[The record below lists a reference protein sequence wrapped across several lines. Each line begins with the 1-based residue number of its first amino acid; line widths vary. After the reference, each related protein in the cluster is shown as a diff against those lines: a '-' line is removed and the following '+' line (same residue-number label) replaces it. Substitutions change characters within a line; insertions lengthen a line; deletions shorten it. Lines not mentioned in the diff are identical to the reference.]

1 MAQHSN
7 HGSWSPAAIRFVMV
21 LVGVCL
27 VGYVIGP
34 PLYWNLAERFGRHAS
49 CPPCVCDC
57 SSKSVIS
64 MPLGLGDGLFEDCGR
79 HDPDTNE
86 EMEKTIA
93 DLLTEE
99 LKLRVQVTEDN
110 RQHAEASILEMKK
123 TSLQYQK
130 EADKCNTGIE
140 TCEEAR
146 EKAEVALRAE
156 LKLSALWENRAREL
170 GWLDRRT
177 ASS

>member
-1 MAQHSN
+1 MFFLIAVQFFSYKRELGSFLLKEIFEKLGVINWLDSMAQHSN

-64 MPLGLGDGLFEDCGR
+64 MPLGK
-79 HDPDTNE
+79 P
-86 EMEKTIA
+86 
-93 DLLTEE
+93 
-99 LKLRVQVTEDN
+99 
-110 RQHAEASILEMKK
+110 
-123 TSLQYQK
+123 
-130 EADKCNTGIE
+130 
-140 TCEEAR
+140 
-146 EKAEVALRAE
+146 
-156 LKLSALWENRAREL
+156 
-170 GWLDRRT
+170 
-177 ASS
+177 

>member
-1 MAQHSN
+1 MKELKEVQELIFTSGALGNVSCNRHSTL
-7 HGSWSPAAIRFVMV
+7 HLILIS
-21 LVGVCL
+21 L
-27 VGYVIGP
+27 
-34 PLYWNLAERFGRHAS
+34 HA
-49 CPPCVCDC
+49 
-57 SSKSVIS
+57 
-64 MPLGLGDGLFEDCGR
+64 DCGR
-79 HDPDTNE
+79 HDPDTSDD
-86 EMEKTIA
+86 MEKAIA

-177 ASS
+177 ARS